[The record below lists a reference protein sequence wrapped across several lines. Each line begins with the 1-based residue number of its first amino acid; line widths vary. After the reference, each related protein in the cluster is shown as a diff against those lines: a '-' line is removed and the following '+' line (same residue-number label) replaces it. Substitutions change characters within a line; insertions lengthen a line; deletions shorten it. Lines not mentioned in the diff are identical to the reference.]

1 MTIHVRPPVI
11 QGHLHFLLAA
21 EVRERAEWQKEVV
34 ENRLWKW
41 GKPSSVELRPPA
53 VSVRC
58 ADTES
63 HLLGLKATHLER
75 RACRSWSQMN
85 PAGCPWVS
93 LVLFSEL
100 DILSSWTQKA
110 VTGVSQSHHSLSGVV
125 LRMGLASSHLWAPC
139 TNWVFAMGHFLTQ
152 SHTVAGLSQ
161 AITLGWLLIAL
172 VLVPH
177 FGSSVSTQLLELV
190 TDLRTD
196 QGSPGCAVWISAFF
210 FTNEVEPSPEHSK
223 IIDFWQLLLDRIKG
237 FTLRSWK

>member
-1 MTIHVRPPVI
+1 MIQVRPPVI
-11 QGHLHFLLAA
+11 WGHLYFLLVA
-21 EVRERAEWQKEVV
+21 EVRERAEWQEMI

-41 GKPSSVELRPPA
+41 GKSSPVELRPPT

-93 LVLFSEL
+93 LVPLSEL
-100 DILSSWTQKA
+100 DVLFSWTQKA
-110 VTGVSQSHHSLSGVV
+110 VTGVSQSHHSFSGAV
-125 LRMGLASSHLWAPC
+125 LRMGLVSSHLWVPC
-139 TNWVFAMGHFLTQ
+139 TNWVFAMRHFFSW
-152 SHTVAGLSQ
+152 SHTVAGLSKVS
-161 AITLGWLLIAL
+161 TLGWLLIDL

-196 QGSPGCAVWISAFF
+196 QGSPGCAVQIFAFF

-223 IIDFWQLLLDRIKG
+223 IFDFWQLLVNRTMG
-237 FTLRSWK
+237 FTLRSLK